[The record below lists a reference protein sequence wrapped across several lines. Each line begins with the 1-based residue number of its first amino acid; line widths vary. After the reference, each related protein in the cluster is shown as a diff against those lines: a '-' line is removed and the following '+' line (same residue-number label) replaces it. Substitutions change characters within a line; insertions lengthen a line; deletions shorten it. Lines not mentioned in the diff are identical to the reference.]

1 MINLVALKALAGF
14 NYVRVDQVI
23 AIGATDPTKC
33 NVYLAGGVTIPCAE
47 PAKDVIAKL
56 EAAPNPL
63 TRRASDAP
71 AEMETN

>member
-1 MINLVALKALAGF
+1 MLNLVPVKALAGF

-33 NVYLAGGVTIPCAE
+33 NVYLTGGVTIPCAE

-56 EAAPNPL
+56 ETAAKAIEAGEP
-63 TRRASDAP
+63 S
-71 AEMETN
+71 EVK